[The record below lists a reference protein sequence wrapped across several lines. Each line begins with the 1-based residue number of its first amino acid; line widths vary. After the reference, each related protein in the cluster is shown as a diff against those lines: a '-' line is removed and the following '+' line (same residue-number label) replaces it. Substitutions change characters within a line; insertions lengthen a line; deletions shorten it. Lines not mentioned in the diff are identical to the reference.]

1 MLRCQQDIDPQGTL
15 GVGMD
20 GIMRRSFL
28 SKVQQGKTLWLAV
41 HLVGPVK
48 ESLAFSE
55 KRPVRNAL
63 SKFTPPLAA
72 PAKTLKSEGIRM
84 KGTAL
89 VFQMFGADFECLSPS
104 SRTHR
109 TCQVKKNT
117 KRPSGASTE
126 TQTPRITRLCFNSN
140 VLTFAACFCSSW
152 SIFDRRVDS

>member
-1 MLRCQQDIDPQGTL
+1 MVLRCQQDIDPQGTL

-109 TCQVKKNT
+109 TCQVKK
-117 KRPSGASTE
+117 
-126 TQTPRITRLCFNSN
+126 TRKGQAELQRRLKPHGSH
-140 VLTFAACFCSSW
+140 VCSSTVMCRFLK
-152 SIFDRRVDS
+152 SNGLSC